1 VAILDYCRTDDSDI
15 VFPGERAG
23 SSEVIAQI
31 KAKAEADKYRFIP
44 VTSEGI
50 TSEIKLELAQKDA
63 PT

>member
-1 VAILDYCRTDDSDI
+1 M
-15 VFPGERAG
+15 
-23 SSEVIAQI
+23 IAQI